1 MTNQDL
7 ENIKKLI
14 GYGFG
19 PEYEEFDSLLQ
30 QAFIRKSYSREKGGQ
45 NNEVLEFIGDKA
57 LDIAVVKKLSEYYG
71 YYDSEGEF
79 CTRKGITEG
88 KLTDIKKKLVNSS
101 MLAHRIEKMGL
112 HEYLIMG
119 KGDINKNVQNE
130 ESVKEDLFEA
140 IIGAVALDCEWDIEQ
155 ILDVV
160 EHMLDIEYYLDNGF
174 DDDENYV
181 DLIQQWS
188 QKNCGEVPE
197 YNYAEDEY
205 EDIYICR
212 LYLSDFQEPF
222 IGEGNTKSSARME
235 AAASAFDYLEQNGL
249 LLTMEDEVG
258 EPTGERAINQLQ
270 ELAQKG
276 YCEMPE
282 YEFKE
287 SFDHNGNSIWRC
299 KCSIENHY
307 YQTESYNKKE
317 SKRKAAYLMLC
328 DIMGYSIDEDEDDWD

>member
-7 ENIKKLI
+7 ENIKRLI
-14 GYGFG
+14 GYGLG

-57 LDIAVVKKLSEYYG
+57 LDIAVVKKLSDYYG

-140 IIGAVALDCEWDIEQ
+140 IIGAVAIDSNWDNKKIDDAVDSLLQPFNYINNIDE
-155 ILDVV
+155 D
-160 EHMLDIEYYLDNGF
+160 DN
-174 DDDENYV
+174 YI
-181 DLIQQWS
+181 DLIQWWT
-188 QKNCGEVPE
+188 QKEYGELPH
-197 YNYAEDEY
+197 
-205 EDIYICR
+205 
-212 LYLSDFQEPF
+212 
-222 IGEGNTKSSARME
+222 
-235 AAASAFDYLEQNGL
+235 
-249 LLTMEDEVG
+249 
-258 EPTGERAINQLQ
+258 
-270 ELAQKG
+270 
-276 YCEMPE
+276 

-287 SFDHNGNSIWRC
+287 KNGGFECILDLKSLKYNIVGSGKSKQSARMKAAQYAYECLNEEGLWWTMQDEIGEYSLETSINKLQELYQKKYINNPQYDFYETGYDYNGNIIWRC
-299 KCSIENHY
+299 ECKVDGYDGYAFYEANS
-307 YQTESYNKKE
+307 KKE
-317 SKRKAAYLMLC
+317 AKKNAALIMLKH
-328 DIMGYSIDEDEDDWD
+328 ILDEG